1 MVIIGAS
8 VAVVISVFLPSR
20 NAVPGISDS
29 NQFTELMLAAMKAMF
44 DLSAALTVGWLVAA
58 VALAPPQPSGIFDVG
73 GYRAMRAASLSAWVW
88 TAVSLAMIPLT
99 VADVA
104 GTSLGRAVNANA
116 VINGLAFSNIRGYL
130 ICAIIAVFIALLS
143 RIILRPGWAAVLLL
157 AAIIGLLPQAL
168 SGHASGAD
176 DHDVAVDT
184 MIFHLVGISLWIGGL
199 LAFLGMVRQN
209 VGNLPVVARRY
220 SNLALVAFIAVAIS
234 GIVNAWI
241 RLTYFSDL
249 WTTGYGR
256 LVVIK
261 AIALITLGFF
271 GYAQRK
277 RALPAI
283 ALGKRRPLVRLA
295 SMELLIMGATVGV
308 AAALG
313 RTAPPPP
320 SGVLPIGLNLNI
332 EATLGFPLAGPP
344 TISRLLFDWR
354 FDYLMGTAVIV
365 AAGLYFYGVH
375 RMHRRGDAWP
385 PGRTWAWMLGCLT
398 VLLATSSGLGRYAQ
412 TQFSIHMIAHMMLGM
427 IAPIM
432 LVLGAPITLALRT
445 LPAAGRNN
453 PPGLREAIV
462 SVVHGRVAKFVTHP
476 LIVFPLFVGSFYAIY
491 FTSLFDVV
499 IDSHFG
505 HLLMGVH
512 FLVVG
517 YLYYWV
523 IIGIDPGPRRVQPM
537 VKLAMLLAALPFHAF
552 FGLALMNSN
561 TLLGS
566 SYYHGLAL
574 PWVGDLIGD
583 QRLGGS
589 IAWGAT
595 ELPIII
601 VMIALLAQWAKADDR
616 ENRRTDR
623 RKDTH
628 GDEEL
633 EAYNNM
639 LAGMAAQS
647 ARAGRTTTT
656 QSTESPPA
664 S

>member
-1 MVIIGAS
+1 
-8 VAVVISVFLPSR
+8 
-20 NAVPGISDS
+20 
-29 NQFTELMLAAMKAMF
+29 
-44 DLSAALTVGWLVAA
+44 
-58 VALAPPQPSGIFDVG
+58 
-73 GYRAMRAASLSAWVW
+73 
-88 TAVSLAMIPLT
+88 
-99 VADVA
+99 
-104 GTSLGRAVNANA
+104 
-116 VINGLAFSNIRGYL
+116 
-130 ICAIIAVFIALLS
+130 
-143 RIILRPGWAAVLLL
+143 
-157 AAIIGLLPQAL
+157 
-168 SGHASGAD
+168 
-176 DHDVAVDT
+176 
-184 MIFHLVGISLWIGGL
+184 
-199 LAFLGMVRQN
+199 
-209 VGNLPVVARRY
+209 
-220 SNLALVAFIAVAIS
+220 
-234 GIVNAWI
+234 
-241 RLTYFSDL
+241 
-249 WTTGYGR
+249 
-256 LVVIK
+256 
-261 AIALITLGFF
+261 
-271 GYAQRK
+271 
-277 RALPAI
+277 
-283 ALGKRRPLVRLA
+283 
-295 SMELLIMGATVGV
+295 
-308 AAALG
+308 
-313 RTAPPPP
+313 
-320 SGVLPIGLNLNI
+320 
-332 EATLGFPLAGPP
+332 
-344 TISRLLFDWR
+344 LFDWR
-354 FDYLMGTAVIV
+354 FDYLMGTAVII

-375 RMHRRGDAWP
+375 RLRRRGDAWP

-398 VLLATSSGLGRYAQ
+398 VLVATSSGLGRYSQ

-462 SVVHGRVAKFVTHP
+462 SVVHGRVAKFITHP

-491 FTSLFDVV
+491 FTSLFDVM

-505 HLLMGVH
+505 HLLMGLH

-537 VKLAMLLAALPFHAF
+537 IKLAMLLAALPFHAF

-574 PWVGDLIGD
+574 PWVGDLLGD

-633 EAYNNM
+633 DAYNNM

-647 ARAGRTTTT
+647 VRAARPTATTPD
-656 QSTESPPA
+656 QSAPA